1 MRVADWL
8 QLCICICNV
17 ARNAVAMGK
26 RQWSPGVHEVSII
39 EVVAFSLSAAL
50 VVINTTVASAR
61 DGAATKLSYQCNI
74 LLIWVTLLVGHFTSL
89 AMTIFGD
96 WGANVYPQ
104 PGRVDQAFAPHHVF
118 NYGHLLLGAVSWA
131 SVGILE
137 ARAGERVLCFGPRP
151 HLRYA
156 CFYVAAWNYFAYDT
170 KHRYFSD
177 GFSNLFIEY
186 MMAAQLAYNV
196 VRCARQKI
204 LDTCHVEMDGVDGE
218 MIETDD
224 VGWWTVLLTTL
235 PMGCLAVYK
244 CFTMVEAIAL
254 L

>member
-1 MRVADWL
+1 
-8 QLCICICNV
+8 
-17 ARNAVAMGK
+17 MGK

-39 EVVAFSLSAAL
+39 EIVAFSLSAAL
-50 VVINTTVASAR
+50 VVVASAL
-61 DGAATKLSYQCNI
+61 DGAATKLSYRCNI
-74 LLIWVTLLVGHFTSL
+74 LLIWVTLLVGHVTSL

-104 PGRVDQAFAPHHVF
+104 PGRVDQAFAPYHVF

-137 ARAGERVLCFGPRP
+137 ARVGERALCFGPRP

-156 CFYVAAWNYFAYDT
+156 CFYAAAWNYFVYDT

-186 MMAAQLAYNV
+186 MMAAQLAYNI
-196 VRCARQKI
+196 VRCARRQI
-204 LDTCHVEMDGVDGE
+204 LGTCPVEMDGVDGDS
-218 MIETDD
+218 DD
-224 VGWWTVLLTTL
+224 VGRWAVVLTTL
-235 PMGCLAVYK
+235 PMGCLAAYK